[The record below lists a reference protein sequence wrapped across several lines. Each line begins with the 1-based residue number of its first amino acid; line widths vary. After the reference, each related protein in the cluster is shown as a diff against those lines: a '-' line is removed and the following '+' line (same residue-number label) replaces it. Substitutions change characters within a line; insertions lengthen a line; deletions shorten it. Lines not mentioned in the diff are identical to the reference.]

1 MTASLRCHAA
11 WPNGLRPASQRRHKR
26 AGRVARAA
34 RLWAVVPGSAR
45 LLAGRVPARVLTSR
59 PVGGQVLRVPRWLGG
74 RARRSSSSCTA
85 ASTPGA
91 ASATSSRACSGMASR
106 SASATTAPA
115 RGSRCSSG
123 ARQAPAARGRRHG
136 AGGDAVEG
144 RSAGGIAGREIKDH
158 VARAIARIV
167 NTHCP
172 ANARRA
178 LLPLR
183 CHHYPQRPSRPSS
196 RPDDAPTV
204 LRGGHPERAVRG
216 PRSSSDRPLQITPID
231 GLRHIVERAAL
242 QELPRFVFF
251 VIAADDDDCRWLRA
265 SSQVIENG
273 MAVDAWHPNVEQHDV
288 RREHLSLERIPD
300 EARSNSCSC
309 WPRTPAPRHVGR
321 AVEVDVKTQRAP
333 RNPRRSCAAWRYGGG
348 R

>member
-59 PVGGQVLRVPRWLGG
+59 LVGGQVLRVPRWLGG
-74 RARRSSSSCTA
+74 RARRSRSSCTA

-123 ARQAPAARGRRHG
+123 ARQAPTARGRRHG

-265 SSQVIENG
+265 SSQVIEHG